1 MDYVRALR
9 QFSFPHVNST
19 LEFFRFNKGNNDVN
33 KFIVN
38 LKCNS
43 SARLVDFSPK
53 SAAYAYIGKL
63 TKGVKRVFAPAPVP
77 GYIRQFALV
86 SGGGVATRADGEKVE
101 LVARS
106 DLSMV
111 SDDTSLTVSYEAT
124 SHSLLVVHYYRK
136 GPFVKET
143 VKVAQRQ
150 VPDLPKKPVSLR
162 RSWRVRPTD
171 VGTHAPI
178 PSKNIADSAA
188 HTAKAPPTEEQALTT
203 FGLFFSKG
211 GGDESDVIIL
221 RKGVLFNRAL
231 NVPITVRNTF
241 EWARIWDETSRR
253 RGYFYVK
260 DSVVVFFPI
269 IRGRATIEDFIVHA
283 LPGSNVALPSIEL
296 WCMRSRAFVHTSKG
310 WCWYNNE
317 RLRQE
322 VLKRRCFSSSFTVGF
337 VMFLGFR
344 SLRVVRYAGTNQL
357 HIPSSLEERRYG
369 WKPVDVYL
377 PNVSRAVVVAG
388 DRTKVG
394 GEILASVANALNQ
407 EEVYSSVVSSITNR
421 LVLRDQSAL
430 LSHLDTKLCD
440 MFSQRDAMIREKP
453 SHKCDVFLKPQEKEK
468 LRELFPEL
476 SILFSDSVKS
486 SHPFAN
492 AIRGCFN
499 AVFSRRCGGVS
510 FFDIGGSFTYH
521 VKAGHVNCHVCNPIL
536 DVKDVKRR
544 IGEILFLTT
553 AGGESFMASDLL
565 MEAASKSVSYCS
577 MESERCAYRASAGF
591 MVDVYDMS
599 VGQVAEAMDKKG
611 CLIFDL
617 ALMFPVE
624 LLYGNGEIYLEDL
637 DTMVVRQGETLTYNV
652 GMCGEVYEH
661 SFTNVSGFF
670 TNAYVRAS
678 SGNVY
683 KLEYEGCRSGYH
695 HFTVC
700 RAQKSQDVE
709 VTQRSIVP
717 TFLGKSIVFLPIV
730 DGTKVCFK
738 SMVLDSD
745 FVDRI
750 YSYALNTIGTF
761 ENRTFEYA
769 VGAVRSQK
777 THVITGSRVVHS
789 KVEISPD
796 DMWGLVVS
804 IMAQAIKDRAKSI
817 RSYNF
822 IRASDGSL
830 ASLFSL
836 LFHGLGDCFSTI
848 VSSYVK
854 SVMRDNFNVLETLIS
869 MPKSFIV
876 KVPGSVMVSI
886 HTSGLSDRL
895 ELQGAFSLSK
905 ETFARRLRSSRL
917 RVFSRAIVE
926 DSIKVM
932 KNMKTEDGKPLPIT
946 ENSVYAFIQGNLS
959 NVHCTR
965 AGLLGGSKATAASFA
980 AKGVAG
986 RMAGMKAFSG
996 VSSFLA
1002 AGGLFVGED
1011 LTQEERSSRLLGL
1024 EHAVNSPTGVLEV
1037 PKTIAK
1043 KVVSGS
1049 KTFLSELSAE
1059 DFCTFVL
1066 KNKVLIGVFTLSAA
1080 LAPVAWKYR
1089 REVADKT
1096 RKLATRAYGG
1106 AGAVGLQCALQSSTI
1121 VRSTALGGAAIARG
1135 CSASAVAV
1143 TRATVAKRQVPLA
1156 LLSFS
1161 TSYAISGYNFLGMW
1175 AHALPRHLMFFFGLG
1190 TLLGARASTRSWT
1203 FGGFSNQFF
1212 STPQLT
1218 WEGRSYKS
1226 LLPQIALG
1234 ASLVVRGLMRDSTP
1248 QLTYVP
1254 PIEGRNVYDQAL
1266 SYYRDFDYDD
1276 GAGTSGAN
1284 GDSVPEGNDLDA
1296 SSDLSGGVSFTNDVD
1311 VTTRVETGREANAE
1325 TSTQS
1330 SLEFKYS
1337 EEEVAPVTLGDMR
1350 EELAAPTP
1358 EKETEEGIVVEG
1370 ATDIAPPCVQ
1380 EAVDQPRLEE
1390 VREAVVDVPQSNQR
1404 EVEGVD
1410 DVAVTQ
1416 VVEGTK
1422 EKNLREEEVEAPN
1435 VVPVKEV
1442 AVPRQQLKD
1451 VVNEQH
1457 SEALGPSISVVEAT
1471 VVPKVS
1477 SAVGVVPKI
1486 PQLEKGKG
1494 VVKSD
1499 EPKVGTIVPQKQGG
1513 LAINEGKTG
1522 KELCMFRT
1530 CSCGVRLDVFN
1541 DALIA
1546 PKFSDSF
1553 QFVDNL
1559 KGRQA
1564 VFFSKLGEGYS
1575 YVGGSHSS
1583 AGWPRVLEDILKS
1596 IRFPSVFDHCLVQK
1610 YKQGGGVPF
1619 HADDEDC
1626 YPHDNPILT
1635 VNLVGKANFSVRCRR
1650 GGKVMTMNVASGD
1663 YFLMP
1668 CGFQRT
1674 HLHSVTAIDEGRIS
1688 LTFRAT
1694 RRVSGVGRSLFLIGG
1709 VQEVKDVEVP
1719 KNAEASLNAK
1729 REPVVKPQPKALSE
1743 GSARDVKKR
1752 TTYSIWCEQDYVKK
1766 CAWLR
1771 AENPVMD
1778 LKPDYTPMTFEVV
1791 KTGTTEDAVI
1801 EYMKY
1806 LAIGI
1811 ERTYRA
1817 LLMARNIAVV
1827 TQEGVLKVPNQ
1838 VYESLPGFHVH
1849 KSSSDLIYHATIDGL
1864 RVRDLPYVFLAD
1876 RGIFVKGKEVDVVA
1890 SLGENLFVCDD
1901 IVVFHDAIN
1910 LMGALKVA
1918 RCGMVGESFKS
1929 FEYKCYNAPPGGGK
1943 TTMLVDEFIK
1953 APNSTVMITA
1963 NVGSSED
1970 INSTIKK
1977 RDPNLEGV
1985 NSATTVN
1992 SRVVNFFVRGMFR
2005 RILVDEVY
2013 MMHQGLLQLGVF
2025 ATGAQE
2031 GLFFG
2036 DINQIPFINRE
2047 KVFRMDCAVFVPK
2060 KECVVYTQKSYRCPL
2075 DVCYLLSS
2083 MNSKGTEKC
2092 YPGKVISGRGE
2103 PVVRSLSKRPIGTTE
2118 DVAEIDADI
2127 YLCMTQLE
2135 KSEMKRSLKG
2145 KGKEAPVMTVHEAQ
2159 GKTFENVV
2167 LFRTKKADDTLFTK
2181 QPHILVGLSRHT
2193 RSLVYAALSSKLDD
2207 KIGTYISDV
2216 SPQSVSDALL
2226 HTFAPSGCF
2235 RGL

>member
-1 MDYVRALR
+1 MDYVRVLR

-19 LEFFRFNKGNNDVN
+19 LEFYRFNKGNSDVN

-38 LKCNS
+38 LKP
-43 SARLVDFSPK
+43 AGGAKVVDFSPK
-53 SAAYAYIGKL
+53 CAAYVYIGKL
-63 TKGVKRVFAPAPVP
+63 TQGVKRVFAPSPVN
-77 GYIRQFALV
+77 GYTRQFALV
-86 SGGGVATRADGEKVE
+86 SGNGVAVRADGEKVK

-106 DLSMV
+106 NSSDV
-111 SDDTSLTVSYEAT
+111 SDSTNQAVTFEAV
-124 SHSLLVVHYYRK
+124 SHSLLVVHYYRTT
-136 GPFVKET
+136 PFVKPT
-143 VKVAQRQ
+143 VREAVRAAPEPQ
-150 VPDLPKKPVSLR
+150 KKPVSLDR
-162 RSWRVRPTD
+162 RWRVKPTD
-171 VGTHAPI
+171 VGVHAQLP
-178 PSKNIADSAA
+178 
-188 HTAKAPPTEEQALTT
+188 AKTQTVPVKQAVRTPPTEEQVLAT

-211 GGDESDVIIL
+211 GGDESDAIIL
-221 RKGVLFNRAL
+221 RRGVLFNRAL
-231 NVPITVRNTF
+231 NVPIKIRNTF
-241 EWARIWDETSRR
+241 VWAKIWDEASRR
-253 RGYFYVK
+253 RGFFYVK

-269 IRGRATIEDFIVHA
+269 MRGRAAIEDFIVHT
-283 LPGSNVALPSIEL
+283 LPGSNVALPSIDL
-296 WCMRSRAFVHTSKG
+296 WCMRTKAFVHTSRG

-317 RLRQE
+317 RLRE
-322 VLKRRCFSSSFTVGF
+322 AVLKRRCFSSSFTVGF
-337 VMFLGFR
+337 IMFLGFR
-344 SLRVVRYAGTNQL
+344 SLRLVRYKENNVL
-357 HIPSSLEERRYG
+357 HIPSLWDERNHG
-369 WKPVDVYL
+369 HKPVDVYL
-377 PNVSRAVVVAG
+377 PNLPRAAVVAG
-388 DRTKVG
+388 DRARVG

-453 SHKCDVFLKPQEKEK
+453 SHKCDVYLKPQEKEK

-476 SILFSDSVKS
+476 SILFSDSVRS

-499 AVFSRRCGGVS
+499 AVFSRRCGGVR

-521 VKAGHVNCHVCNPIL
+521 VRAGHVNCHVCNPVL

-544 IGEILFLTT
+544 INEILFLTT
-553 AGGESFMASDLL
+553 AGGDSFSSGDLL
-565 MEAASKSVSYCS
+565 TEAASKSVSYCS
-577 MESERCAYRASAGF
+577 MESERCTHASAAGF

-599 VGQVAEAMDKKG
+599 VLQVAEAMDKKG
-611 CLIFDL
+611 CLAFDI
-617 ALMFPVE
+617 ALMFPIE
-624 LLYGNGEIYLEDL
+624 LLYGNGEVYLEDV
-637 DTMVVRQGETLTYNV
+637 DTLVVREGDALTYNV
-652 GMCGEVYEH
+652 GMCGEVYVH
-661 SFTNVSGFF
+661 SFANVSGFF

-678 SGNVY
+678 SRNVY
-683 KLEYEGCRSGYH
+683 KLEYEGCRCGYH
-695 HFTVC
+695 HFTMC
-700 RAQKSQDVE
+700 RAQKLQSAE

-717 TFLGKSIVFLPIV
+717 TFLGKSIVFLPVV

-738 SMVLDSD
+738 SLVLDSD

-796 DMWGLVVS
+796 DMWALVVA

-822 IRASDGSL
+822 IKASDGNL
-830 ASLFSL
+830 ANIFSLF
-836 LFHGLGDCFSTI
+836 FQALGDCFSSV
-848 VSSYVK
+848 VSSYAK
-854 SVMRDNFNVLETLIS
+854 GVMRDNFNVLETLITL
-869 MPKSFIV
+869 PKSFIV
-876 KVPGSVMVSI
+876 KVPGSVLVTI
-886 HTSGLSDRL
+886 HTSGLSDKL
-895 ELQGAFSLSK
+895 ELQGAFSLSR
-905 ETFARRLRSSRL
+905 ETFGRRLRSSRL

-932 KNMKTEDGKPLPIT
+932 KKMKTDDGEPIPIT
-946 ENSVYAFIQGNLS
+946 EDSVYAFIQGNLS

-965 AGLLGGSKATAASFA
+965 AGLLGGFKATAATTA
-980 AKGVAG
+980 AKGLAQRAVGTKVFA
-986 RMAGMKAFSG
+986 G

-1002 AGGLFVGED
+1002 SGGLFVD
-1011 LTQEERSSRLLGL
+1011 KNLTQEERVGELVGL
-1024 EHAVNSPTGVLEV
+1024 ENAVNSPFGLLDAPRTVV
-1037 PKTIAK
+1037 K

-1049 KTFLSELSAE
+1049 KTFYSQLSAE
-1059 DFCTFVL
+1059 DFCTFVSR
-1066 KNKVLIGVFTLSAA
+1066 NKVLVGVFVLSTA

-1089 REVADKT
+1089 RLIVERTKGFSQ
-1096 RKLATRAYGG
+1096 RAYSGCS
-1106 AGAVGLQCALQSSTI
+1106 AVGLQCVLQGSTLARN
-1121 VRSTALGGAAIARG
+1121 VGAGSAAVVRG
-1135 CSASAVAV
+1135 CSSSALAV

-1161 TSYAISGYNFLGMW
+1161 TSYAISGCSFLGMW

-1190 TLLGARASTRSWT
+1190 TLLGVRASTRSWVL
-1203 FGGFSNQFF
+1203 GGLSNQFF
-1212 STPQLT
+1212 SVPQLT
-1218 WEGRSYKS
+1218 WQGRSYKS

-1234 ASLVVRGLMRDSTP
+1234 VSLVARGLMHESVP

-1284 GDSVPEGNDLDA
+1284 GGDVPDSDDSSSLSELPEGTTAVSDVGATVRIDA
-1296 SSDLSGGVSFTNDVD
+1296 
-1311 VTTRVETGREANAE
+1311 GRNVGAE
-1325 TSTQS
+1325 TSS
-1330 SLEFKYS
+1330 FGSLEFKYD
-1337 EEEVAPVTLGDMR
+1337 EEEVVPVTLGDVR
-1350 EELAAPTP
+1350 EEVAEPILNKDVGEGVAAEDIIGEAQPRVGDNVVELGTEEVPEATREVPHLCQQEKEELRETAAAPV
-1358 EKETEEGIVVEG
+1358 TE
-1370 ATDIAPPCVQ
+1370 
-1380 EAVDQPRLEE
+1380 
-1390 VREAVVDVPQSNQR
+1390 
-1404 EVEGVD
+1404 
-1410 DVAVTQ
+1410 
-1416 VVEGTK
+1416 
-1422 EKNLREEEVEAPN
+1422 REEERSLKVEEIGSVSTPLVGPVGLVQQQVGITVEGHALNVSALPEQHVAPAIEQEKTSIVEAER
-1435 VVPVKEV
+1435 KT
-1442 AVPRQQLKD
+1442 
-1451 VVNEQH
+1451 QH
-1457 SEALGPSISVVEAT
+1457 PD
-1471 VVPKVS
+1471 
-1477 SAVGVVPKI
+1477 
-1486 PQLEKGKG
+1486 KGKA
-1494 VVKSD
+1494 VV
-1499 EPKVGTIVPQKQGG
+1499 TIDALKAKPTATPVRRS
-1513 LAINEGKTG
+1513 LTINESKAN
-1522 KELCMFRT
+1522 KELCMFRK
-1530 CSCGVRLDVFN
+1530 CSCGVQLDVFN
-1541 DALIA
+1541 DASLA
-1546 PKFSDSF
+1546 PRFADSF

-1559 KGRQA
+1559 KGRSA

-1575 YVGGSHSS
+1575 YVGGSHRS
-1583 AGWPRVLEDILKS
+1583 AGWPRVLEDILS
-1596 IRFPSVFDHCLVQK
+1596 IIRFQSVFDHCLVQK

-1626 YPHDNPILT
+1626 YPQDNPILT
-1635 VNLVGKANFSVRCRR
+1635 INLVGKANFSVRCRR

-1674 HLHSVTAIDEGRIS
+1674 HMHSVVAIDEGRIS

-1694 RRVSGVGRSLFLIGG
+1694 RRVSGVGRSLSLLGG
-1709 VQEVKDVEVP
+1709 VQDTTSTDVP
-1719 KNAEASLNAK
+1719 KGKEASVNAK
-1729 REPVVKPQPKALSE
+1729 QTPPTKPQPKALSE

-1838 VYESLPGFHVH
+1838 VYESLPGFHVY
-1849 KSSSDLIYHATIDGL
+1849 KSASDLIYHTTVDGL

-1890 SLGENLFVCDD
+1890 TLGENLFVCDD
-1901 IVVFHDAIN
+1901 IIVFHDAIN
-1910 LMGALKVA
+1910 LIGALKVA
-1918 RCGMVGESFKS
+1918 RCGLIGDSFKS

-1943 TTMLVDEFIK
+1943 TTMLVDEFVK
-1953 APNSTVMITA
+1953 APNSTAMITA

-1970 INSTIKK
+1970 INLAIKQ

-1992 SRVVNFFVRGMFR
+1992 SRVVNFFVRGMFK

-2025 ATGAQE
+2025 ATGATE

-2047 KVFRMDCAVFVPK
+2047 KVFRMDCAVFVPRK
-2060 KECVVYTQKSYRCPL
+2060 DCVIYTSKSYRCPL

-2092 YPGKVISGRGE
+2092 YPGKVVSGRDN
-2103 PVVRSLSKRPIGTTE
+2103 PVVRSLSKRPIGTTD
-2118 DVAEIDADI
+2118 DVAEIDADV

-2135 KSEMKRSLKG
+2135 KSDMKRTLKG
-2145 KGKEAPVMTVHEAQ
+2145 KGKDVPVMTVHEAQ
-2159 GKTFENVV
+2159 GKTFANVV

-2216 SPQSVSDALL
+2216 TPQSVSDALL